1 LFPIFYDERAV
12 EELAG
17 LDTSIRSRVIKSIG
31 LKLATAPDRF
41 GKPLRGSL
49 KGDWSLR
56 IGDYRVLYRI
66 EKETVVISRIGHR
79 REVYE

>member
-1 LFPIFYDERAV
+1 VFEVFYDARAV
-12 EELAG
+12 RELEAMDNA
-17 LDTSIRSRVIKSIG
+17 LARRMVRSIE
-31 LKLATAPDRF
+31 LKLTRSPQTY

-56 IGDYRVLYRI
+56 VGDWRILCRI
-66 EKETVVISRIGHR
+66 EAGKVIVSRIGHR